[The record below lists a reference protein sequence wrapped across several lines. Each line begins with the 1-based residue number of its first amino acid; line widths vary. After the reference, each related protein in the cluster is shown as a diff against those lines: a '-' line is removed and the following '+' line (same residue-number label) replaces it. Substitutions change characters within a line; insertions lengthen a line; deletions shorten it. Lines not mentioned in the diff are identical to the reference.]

1 MILKGIAVVRRWA
14 APNTTDASE
23 TYLQALL
30 CTMGLLDSNPDLKTD
45 TTMGVVVGEYKILY
59 EPFNDKDAA
68 GRD

>member
-1 MILKGIAVVRRWA
+1 M
-14 APNTTDASE
+14 
-23 TYLQALL
+23 QALP